1 MTIFKI
7 LKIKGLFVDYVRV
20 IYTLCSYGK
29 SDCYVNQS
37 VLKVSDDNLLI

>member
-7 LKIKGLFVDYVRV
+7 LKIKGLLVDYVRV

-37 VLKVSDDNLLI
+37 VLKVSDDNFLI